1 MQPGFSKIPD
11 SATIDEGREM
21 TLDQARKFYQ
31 EIKEIKKRYG
41 ICYSD
46 YHEVEK
52 EGEIRLVNVTLK
64 INIDAPKKRP

>member
-1 MQPGFSKIPD
+1 
-11 SATIDEGREM
+11 M